1 MAKAAIQISLRGG
14 EAAGG
19 LQRFDPGSR
28 LDGVAQLLP
37 DGNIRAKNTVVRLA
51 WHTEGRGDR
60 DSGIAAQVEIGQG
73 NLTAN
78 VPVTQSFAFNLPAE
92 PWSFAGH
99 YINII
104 WEVQVVVDVPMGLDL
119 HAEQPF
125 ILAPRR

>member
-1 MAKAAIQISLRGG
+1 MANATIQISLRGG

-19 LQRFDPGSR
+19 LMRFDPGGR
-28 LDGVAQLLP
+28 LEGAVQVLP
-37 DGNIRAKNTVVRLA
+37 DSNIRAKNVVVRLA
-51 WHTEGRGDR
+51 WHTEGSGDR
-60 DSGIAAQVEIGQG
+60 DAAVVNQVEIAHGDLAI
-73 NLTAN
+73 NTAI
-78 VPVTQSFAFNLPAE
+78 TQNFGFALPAE

-104 WEVQVVVDVPMGLDL
+104 WEVQVVVDIPMAPDM

>member
-14 EAAGG
+14 ESLGD
-19 LQRFDPGSR
+19 LMRFDPGSR

-37 DGNIRAKNTVVRLA
+37 DGDIRAKKVTVQLG
-51 WHTEGRGDR
+51 WHTEGRGSR
-60 DSGIAAQVEIGQG
+60 AEGSAGQVEIAQG

-78 VPVTQSFAFNLPAE
+78 TPVVGSFAFNLPDS

-104 WEVQVVVDVPMGLDL
+104 WEVKVVVDIPLATDL

-125 ILAPRR
+125 VMAPRR